1 MSQHLTQD
9 DAAKWVT
16 GLMEPDE
23 ALALERHVSGCPPC
37 ERIVQREAVAN
48 EALAQAMTTMPLATV
63 TSLSSRRARTVS
75 LVTVAALALAASLL
89 LLTRVESPP
98 QQRLVEDGLAF
109 TVIDAGDDN
118 DGFMRVPRYEE
129 GHALPAIALT
139 AVEPFPL

>member
-9 DAAKWVT
+9 DAAKWVS
-16 GLMEPDE
+16 GLMEPEE
-23 ALALERHVSGCPPC
+23 ALALEQHVSLCPPC
-37 ERIVQREAVAN
+37 ETVLRREAVAN
-48 EALAQAMTTMPLATV
+48 EAFAKAMSTMPAATV
-63 TSLSSRRARTVS
+63 VSLPSRRARTVS
-75 LVTVAALALAASLL
+75 LVAVAALALAASLL
-89 LLTRVESPP
+89 LVTRVESPRQTP
-98 QQRLVEDGLAF
+98 VDDGLAF